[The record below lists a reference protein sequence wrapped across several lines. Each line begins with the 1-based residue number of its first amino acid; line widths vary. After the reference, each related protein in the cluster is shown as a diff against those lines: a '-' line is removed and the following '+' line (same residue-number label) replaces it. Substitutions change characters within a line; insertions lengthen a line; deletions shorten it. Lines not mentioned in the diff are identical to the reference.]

1 MTATYSPNNG
11 APVSGGLAVKVVDY
25 CLPREPGLLG
35 RQGAGLGADQ
45 CAAPTGAGE
54 RPAAPALTAS
64 TNAPPGAETLSLLID
79 QNEPRTLV
87 GRLGTSGPIVASVRA
102 DGLRLF
108 GTPDTYNTVI
118 ERYPDHSRLVE
129 TMEVLS
135 PVLTNVTVQIN
146 IIVGGVTFDDGTT
159 YRELLPSDFD
169 ALGQHPLRFLMP
181 RGVQTANCHRV
192 TIVQGAAKVG
202 TY

>member
-1 MTATYSPNNG
+1 MWETHPRLQLSTQTNDT
-11 APVSGGLAVKVVDY
+11 SGV
-25 CLPREPGLLG
+25 
-35 RQGAGLGADQ
+35 
-45 CAAPTGAGE
+45 
-54 RPAAPALTAS
+54 
-64 TNAPPGAETLSLLID
+64 ETLSLLID

-87 GRLGTSGPIVASVRA
+87 GRLGTQGPIVTSVRA

-118 ERYPDHSRLVE
+118 ERYADHSRLVE

-181 RGVQTANCHRV
+181 RVSKPLTATASPSSKAPPKSEPTNERK
-192 TIVQGAAKVG
+192 QNLNQP
-202 TY
+202 